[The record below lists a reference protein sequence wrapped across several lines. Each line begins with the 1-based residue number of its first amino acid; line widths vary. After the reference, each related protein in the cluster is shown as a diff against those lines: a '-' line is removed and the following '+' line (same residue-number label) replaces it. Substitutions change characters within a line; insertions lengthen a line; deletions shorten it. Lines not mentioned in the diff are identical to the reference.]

1 MTTRVHP
8 SAVVDASAQLD
19 AEVVVGPFC
28 VVGAG
33 AVLGAGTELMGHVW
47 VGPRTTL
54 GRGNRVFPF
63 AVLGAA
69 PQSRAPA
76 AEHALVVG
84 DDNVFREHVTV
95 HSGTVQD
102 TTIGSGG
109 LFMVGAHLA
118 HDVRVGDHV
127 TLSNAVQ
134 IAGHVIIEDYATF
147 GGLSGVAQRVRV
159 GESAFVAAGAMCE
172 EDVPPFVIVQ
182 GDRARVRVL
191 NKVGLRRRAIDE
203 AEIDALERAF
213 RAVVFGKKRPQP
225 SEADGPRVHK
235 LLRAIAPPRTP

>member
-1 MTTRVHP
+1 MTARVHP
-8 SAVVDASAQLD
+8 SAVIDPGATLGAD
-19 AEVVVGPFC
+19 VVVGPFC

-47 VGPRTTL
+47 VGPRTIL
-54 GRGNRVFPF
+54 GKRNRVFPF

-69 PQSRAPA
+69 PQSRAPS
-76 AEHALVVG
+76 AERALVIG
-84 DDNVFREHVTV
+84 DGNVFREHVTV
-95 HSGTVQD
+95 HTGTVQD
-102 TTIGSGG
+102 TTIGSDG

-118 HDVRVGDHV
+118 HDVQVGDHV

-134 IAGHVIIEDYATF
+134 IAGHVIIEDHATF
-147 GGLSGVAQRVRV
+147 GGLAGVAQRVRV

-203 AEIDALERAF
+203 AEIEALERAF
-213 RAVVFGKKRPQP
+213 RAVFFGKRRPTP
-225 SEADGPRVHK
+225 SDADGPRVQK
-235 LLRAIAPPRTP
+235 LLRAIAPPRT

>member
-1 MTTRVHP
+1 MTARVHP
-8 SAVVDASAQLD
+8 SAVIDPTAVLGAD
-19 AEVVVGPFC
+19 VVVGPFC

-33 AVLGAGTELMGHVW
+33 AVLGAGTELLGHVW

-63 AVLGAA
+63 AALGAA

-76 AEHALVVG
+76 AECALVVG

-95 HSGTVQD
+95 HTGTVQD
-102 TTIGSGG
+102 TKVGSGG

-118 HDVRVGDHV
+118 HDVQVGDHV

-134 IAGHVIIEDYATF
+134 IAGHVIIEDHATF
-147 GGLSGVAQRVRV
+147 GGLAGVAQRVRV

-203 AEIDALERAF
+203 AEIEALERAF
-213 RAVVFGKKRPQP
+213 RAVYFGKKRPEP
-225 SEADGPRVHK
+225 SAADGPRVEK
-235 LLRAIAPPRTP
+235 LLRAIAPPRS